1 MDAFKKASRKCYKQ
15 CQYLEWKKKEI
26 YHQFRFTKDE
36 INPRMYIF
44 EAEKSMA
51 LLFFADEKEAIYFN
65 EVVQKRIGDIAN
77 FHVISTQSK

>member
-1 MDAFKKASRKCYKQ
+1 
-15 CQYLEWKKKEI
+15 
-26 YHQFRFTKDE
+26 
-36 INPRMYIF
+36 MYIF

-77 FHVISTQSK
+77 FHVLSTQSK

>member
-1 MDAFKKASRKCYKQ
+1 MLQ
-15 CQYLEWKKKEI
+15 VMPIPWMKKKEI
-26 YHQFRFTKDE
+26 YHQFCFTKDE

-51 LLFFADEKEAIYFN
+51 LLFFADEKEAIDFN